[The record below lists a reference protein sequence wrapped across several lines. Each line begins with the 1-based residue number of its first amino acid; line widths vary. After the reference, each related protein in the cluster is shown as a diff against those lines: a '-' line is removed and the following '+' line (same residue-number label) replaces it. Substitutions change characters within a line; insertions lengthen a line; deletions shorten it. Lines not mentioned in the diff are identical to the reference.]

1 MHGRARN
8 TKRLQAHGLKGRF
21 VAQHFAKLLR
31 IPAGDISLHHAL
43 LRRGAQ
49 QFSVR
54 AVVRDA
60 SSAKAKALAK
70 QGVEVVSA
78 NYDDPASLQKAFDGA
93 WGAFCI
99 TNYWRACLLPTPA
112 SHRCCCC

>member
-1 MHGRARN
+1 MSQPARK
-8 TKRLQAHGLKGRF
+8 T
-21 VAQHFAKLLR
+21 VAVCGATGKQGGAVVD
-31 IPAGDISLHHAL
+31 AM

-60 SSAKAKALAK
+60 SSAKAKALAQK
-70 QGVEVVSA
+70 GVEVVTA

-99 TNYWRACLLPTPA
+99 TNYWRACLLPMPA
-112 SHRCCCC
+112 LHRCCR

>member
-1 MHGRARN
+1 MSQPARK
-8 TKRLQAHGLKGRF
+8 T
-21 VAQHFAKLLR
+21 VAVCGASGKQGGAVVD
-31 IPAGDISLHHAL
+31 AM